1 MTHNKKIS
9 NSEDVIDS
17 RDVIARI
24 EELEEEKSEFILN
37 ESNIDE
43 EKSPSWE
50 DVADANAEAESKWD
64 ETDEGQ
70 ELKTLLAFAEQVEN
84 YSRDWKYGAILIRDS
99 YFDADWAEN
108 EMVECGYLNNDL
120 PYILRS
126 NINFEGIKDDLQMDY
141 TSVEF
146 DGVTYWIR

>member
-84 YSRDWKYGAILIRDS
+84 YSSDWKYGAILIRDS